1 MVTSPLWLA
10 EVTLTFDN
18 GILEI
23 SSSVW
28 GITEDGLVAVVAVE
42 AEFVVMVTSSVAG
55 VKVVTEGTGVVAMLV
70 RAFKPVL
77 PELEDGDGVSP
88 VDTPPLPSNPLSTET
103 RCCLED
109 SVDAASVT
117 GGRLRSSVTV
127 SGEVRSSESVQ
138 EKRSSVTGDMMGLS
152 VSEANGD
159 PVSTETSCC
168 LEASLD
174 ETSAVAG
181 KWTRSS
187 VLGDT
192 VASSVITCERSSV
205 TGSTINEGEMISPVT
220 VEDAG
225 SSYTGEVMGKTG
237 GGARVV
243 ETAASAGDVAAS
255 DSFLESSFGDDGS
268 LTSKTF
274 SGTKTIF
281 HSHFNP
287 HPNPIKGG
295 TFTTG
300 FSFSVRLVVGSMVA
314 GLMVAFSSRDMLYG
328 LHWPVSTS

>member
-1 MVTSPLWLA
+1 MVTSPLGLA
-10 EVTLTFDN
+10 EVTLTLDD

-55 VKVVTEGTGVVAMLV
+55 AKVVTEAEGTRVVLLLV
-70 RAFKPVL
+70 TAFKPVL

-88 VDTPPLPSNPLSTET
+88 VDTPLLPSNPLSPDT
-103 RCCLED
+103 RCCLEG

-127 SGEVRSSESVQ
+127 SGEVRSSESVH

-159 PVSTETSCC
+159 PASTETSCC
-168 LEASLD
+168 LEASVD
-174 ETSAVAG
+174 ETSVAG

-187 VLGDT
+187 VLGDI
-192 VASSVITCERSSV
+192 VASSLITSERSSV
-205 TGSTINEGEMISPVT
+205 TGSTIEEGEMSCSVT

-225 SSYTGEVMGKTG
+225 SSYTGEVVGKTG
-237 GGARVV
+237 GVARVV
-243 ETAASAGDVAAS
+243 ETEAS
-255 DSFLESSFGDDGS
+255 DSFLESSFGEDGS
-268 LTSKTF
+268 LTSKTL

-287 HPNPIKGG
+287 HPIPDSSKGG

-300 FSFSVRLVVGSMVA
+300 FSSSASVRLVVASLVA
-314 GLMVAFSSRDMLYG
+314 GLTVAFSSRDMLYG